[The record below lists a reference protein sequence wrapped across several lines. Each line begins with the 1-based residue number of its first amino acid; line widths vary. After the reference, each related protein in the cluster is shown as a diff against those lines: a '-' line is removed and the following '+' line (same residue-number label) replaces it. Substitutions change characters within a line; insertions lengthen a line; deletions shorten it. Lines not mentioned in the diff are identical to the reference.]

1 LKEATVVDKVTY
13 LLKTIATNIKGIK
26 SIQETKIVVND
37 ELFISTSTVTAIWNV
52 NPTRNS

>member
-1 LKEATVVDKVTY
+1 MKEATVVDKVTY

-37 ELFISTSTVTAIWNV
+37 ELFISTSTVTAI
-52 NPTRNS
+52 